1 MRKAKQRGM
10 RMNKEELIKL
20 LETLN
25 LEEVKSLKIVYYTER
40 NYVMY
45 DNRKPTTLTINEKG
59 ESDER

>member
-1 MRKAKQRGM
+1 
-10 RMNKEELIKL
+10 MNKEELIKL

-59 ESDER
+59 ELDE